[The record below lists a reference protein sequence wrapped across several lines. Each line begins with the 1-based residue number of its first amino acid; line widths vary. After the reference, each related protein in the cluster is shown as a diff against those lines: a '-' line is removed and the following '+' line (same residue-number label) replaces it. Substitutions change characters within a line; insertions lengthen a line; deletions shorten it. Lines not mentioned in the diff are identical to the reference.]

1 MTGFLGLGELTC
13 KKNRFPHNHTRG
25 CNRLGPSK
33 GTPLL
38 ASISYQ
44 TSSRHIR
51 QGRDPSIHRGTVTTF
66 FAHLWIL
73 RGNLFPKSAAS
84 VSKSQCL
91 SAQATVSRA
100 LVCPQP
106 PCIQPLG
113 PLAMGPKQSCVLQA
127 VKDLARESS
136 GCPGK
141 QVQKAQ
147 FSWGC
152 VLISDPSA
160 AGTSPLNSGQTA
172 TNQSPHPRPPAACLL
187 PACLVTRTPE
197 GCSSGRV
204 KTVKPGRLVMWLS
217 FLA

>member
-1 MTGFLGLGELTC
+1 MHTCGFSVATCSPKVLLRSANPSVSLPRQQSLMLWSASSPLGL
-13 KKNRFPHNHTRG
+13 
-25 CNRLGPSK
+25 
-33 GTPLL
+33 LL
-38 ASISYQ
+38 WGQ
-44 TSSRHIR
+44 
-51 QGRDPSIHRGTVTTF
+51 
-66 FAHLWIL
+66 
-73 RGNLFPKSAAS
+73 
-84 VSKSQCL
+84 
-91 SAQATVSRA
+91 
-100 LVCPQP
+100 
-106 PCIQPLG
+106 
-113 PLAMGPKQSCVLQA
+113 KQSCVLQA
-127 VKDLARESS
+127 VKDLGRESS

-172 TNQSPHPRPPAACLL
+172 TNQSPRPRPPAACLL

-204 KTVKPGRLVMWLS
+204 KTIKPGRLVMWLS